1 MRKLPPLTLALLLA
15 ACNFAPDY
23 DKPPATA
30 EAPAYKEDSGWKS
43 ATPSDAAPRGD
54 WWQRFGDSRLN
65 QLEQKLAQ
73 GSQTLAQ
80 AVAAHDLALA
90 AAGVTEAGQYPQL
103 DYTAQF
109 TRTQKSKNVATH
121 YNPNLYNDMGGNL
134 TLSWEVDLWGRVRNS
149 VTAAQDRAQAS
160 EGDLAS
166 IKLSLESDLAA
177 NYLALQGY
185 DALQDLLDR
194 TVKDDEEALAY
205 TTRRHDGGVAA
216 QVDVDQAEAQ
226 LATSRTQDTDNKL
239 LRAQL
244 EHSIAIL
251 VGEAPA
257 DFSLPPQAL
266 QGAPPA
272 VSAGLPSTLLE
283 RRPDIAA
290 AERRVAAANA
300 DVGVARAGYFPV
312 LDLGALIG
320 LESARTNTLFQ
331 SPAKTWAFGPS
342 AAGPLFDAF
351 RTDNLVDEAHAS
363 FAQTVASYRQTV
375 LTAFRDVED
384 NLAALHRLEEEAG
397 TQDTAVAAAKRA
409 LDQAETRYKGGI
421 ATYLEV
427 ITAQNA
433 YLQAQSTAINI
444 RTRRMTAAVRLIQA
458 VGGGWEGFAR
468 TAGR

>member
-1 MRKLPPLTLALLLA
+1 MRKAPALALSLLLA
-15 ACNFAPDY
+15 GCNFAPDY
-23 DKPPATA
+23 DKPPSTA
-30 EAPAYKEDSGWKS
+30 QSDAYKEESGWKS

-54 WWQRFGDSRLN
+54 WWVRFGDARLN
-65 QLEQKLAQ
+65 QLEQRLAQ
-73 GSQTLAQ
+73 GSQTLQQ
-80 AVAAHDLALA
+80 AIAAHDQALA
-90 AAGVTEAGQYPQL
+90 AAGLAEAAQYPQL
-103 DYTAQF
+103 DYNAQY
-109 TRTQKSKNVATH
+109 TRTQKSREVATH
-121 YNPNLYNDMGGNL
+121 YNPNLYNDLGGNL
-134 TLSWEVDLWGRVRNS
+134 SLSWEVDLWGRVRNA
-149 VTAAQDRAQAS
+149 VTAAQDRARAS

-166 IKLSLESDLAA
+166 VRLSLESELAA

-194 TVKDDEEALAY
+194 TVKDDEDALAY

-226 LATSRTQDTDNKL
+226 LATARTQDADNKL

-257 DFSLPPQAL
+257 NFSLPPQAL
-266 QGAPPA
+266 EGAPPS

-300 DVGVARAGYFPV
+300 DIGVARAAYFPV
-312 LDLGALIG
+312 LDLGGFIG

-331 SPAKTWAFGPS
+331 APAKAWAFGPS

-351 RTDNLVDEAHAS
+351 RTDSLVDEAHAA

-375 LTAFRDVED
+375 LAAFRDVED
-384 NLAALHRLEEEAG
+384 NLAALRRLEEEAG

-468 TAGR
+468 TAAR